1 VYELIRACR
10 PSGVAAI
17 QRIHPYVRV
26 YCAIAL
32 GIAAAIAWSPA
43 KLCVVVVITLLVG
56 VLSGM
61 CTREILPLTL
71 SLVALYFGLAAVSAL
86 AGMDTSE
93 MRPTEFVV
101 FAGRCVSAFLAFR
114 ALFVTTHH
122 TDVARALAKLKIPLL
137 FVTVAGS
144 IFRWLTLILDQAKNA
159 NNARLLRGGG
169 LRRKPEQIRDLK
181 HMSASLMLRSV
192 AKADRIASAMECRG
206 FSGRLVSPVAEA
218 IPIRAIMPLVVL
230 VGLIAIVWVV
240 TP

>member
-1 VYELIRACR
+1 M
-10 PSGVAAI
+10 
-17 QRIHPYVRV
+17 
-26 YCAIAL
+26 CA
-32 GIAAAIAWSPA
+32 
-43 KLCVVVVITLLVG
+43 
-56 VLSGM
+56 
-61 CTREILPLTL
+61 REILPLTL
-71 SLVALYFGLAAVSAL
+71 SLIALYFGLAAVSVL

-122 TDVARALAKLKIPLL
+122 MDVVRALAKLKIPLL

-169 LRRKPEQIRDLK
+169 LRSKPEQIRDLK

-230 VGLIAIVWVV
+230 VGLIAIIWVV
-240 TP
+240 TS